1 MLSIT
6 LFYGRR
12 IYELNTFIA
21 EVEELQLGDILF
33 NEPLSKHTTWK
44 IGGPA
49 DMMILPKGKEEL
61 ITLVRL
67 LNKHQIPWMSLGRGS
82 NMLVL
87 DKGVRGVVIKP
98 AHALDFVEY
107 NGNTVTVGAAYSL
120 IKLATQT
127 SKKGLSGLEFAGGIP
142 ANVGGAVYM
151 NAGAHGSDVSRILK
165 SADIILE
172 NGEHVTFSNEDM
184 KYAYRHSV
192 LHEIKGIVV
201 QATFELIPGDPKE
214 ISAAMIT
221 HRDRRLKT
229 QPLKSAT
236 CGSVFRNPPGDFAAR
251 LIEEA
256 GLKGYKVGGA
266 QISLLHANF
275 IENTGTATANDVLA
289 LITHIQAV
297 IQEKFNIALTPEVLV
312 VGER

>member
-1 MLSIT
+1 MSIT
-6 LFYGRR
+6 LFCGRR

-21 EVEELQLGDILF
+21 EVEELQIGDILF

-67 LNKHQIPWMSLGRGS
+67 LNKHHISWMSLGRGS

-172 NGEHVTFSNEDM
+172 NGEYVTFTNEDM
-184 KYAYRHSV
+184 KYSYRHSV

-201 QATFELIPGDPKE
+201 QATFELIPGDSKE
-214 ISAAMIT
+214 ISAEMIR

-256 GLKGYKVGGA
+256 GLKGYRVGGA

>member
-1 MLSIT
+1 M
-6 LFYGRR
+6 
-12 IYELNTFIA
+12 NTFIA
-21 EVEELQLGDILF
+21 ELEELQLGDLLF

-49 DMMILPKGKEEL
+49 DLMILPKGKEEL

-67 LNKHQIPWMSLGRGS
+67 LHKHQITWMSLGRGS

-107 NGNTVTVGAAYSL
+107 NGNTVTVGAGYSL
-120 IKLATQT
+120 IKLATQA

-142 ANVGGAVYM
+142 ANIGGAVYM

-172 NGEHVTFSNEDM
+172 NGEYVTFTLEDM
-184 KYAYRHSV
+184 KYSYRHSV
-192 LHEIKGIVV
+192 LHEMKGIVV
-201 QATFELIPGDPKE
+201 HATFELTPGDPKT
-214 ISAAMIT
+214 ISTEMAT
-221 HRDRRLKT
+221 HRDRRLQT

-251 LIEEA
+251 LIESA
-256 GLKGYKVGGA
+256 GLKGYTIGGA
-266 QISLLHANF
+266 QISLKHANF
-275 IENTGTATANDVLA
+275 IENTGAATANDVLA